1 MSYGSVHGILPDR
14 EGVGREKMTEVL
26 IVDDNAAFRNM
37 IKQILLS
44 RFPSMTIREAADGT
58 QAIKELGEKA
68 PDIIFMDVRL
78 PGENG
83 LSLTKRIK
91 AAYPKI
97 VIIIIT
103 SYDSPEYREAAL
115 EAGADSFV
123 SKTDSNATDILEKIE
138 TIISSE

>member
-1 MSYGSVHGILPDR
+1 
-14 EGVGREKMTEVL
+14 MTEVL

-37 IKQILLS
+37 LRQILHS
-44 RFPSMTIREAADGT
+44 RFPSLTIGEAGDGN
-58 QAIKELGEKA
+58 QAIKKLEKQA

-91 AAYPKI
+91 AAYPGI

-123 SKTDSNATDILEKIE
+123 SKTDSNATDILERVE
-138 TIISSE
+138 TIISSD

>member
-1 MSYGSVHGILPDR
+1 MA
-14 EGVGREKMTEVL
+14 EVL

-37 IKQILLS
+37 LRRILLS
-44 RFPSMTIREAADGT
+44 RFPSIRVREAQDGIR
-58 QAIKELGEKA
+58 AIKKLEKQA

-91 AAYPKI
+91 AAYPEI
-97 VIIIIT
+97 FIIIIT

-115 EAGADSFV
+115 QSGADSFV
-123 SKTDSNATDILEKIE
+123 SKTASNAAEILERVE